1 MVKIISSDDGDD
13 DDEVG
18 VPGVLWSAEQPQG
31 P

>member
-1 MVKIISSDDGDD
+1 MVKIIRSDDGD